1 MSKSIPAISAVKA
14 RAVVTPMARPLKNA
28 FGVIDVAPLVLIDVA
43 TDQGITGRA
52 YLFAYSKQVLKPF
65 VHLIEEIGRDLSCE
79 PVAPYDLM
87 AAMDAKFRLL
97 GTQGLVGM
105 AMSGLDMAFWDILG
119 KAAGKPVVELL
130 GGSAKPVRCY
140 DSYGALE
147 VPADEKAIR
156 HSLDLG
162 FKAIKTK
169 GGDGDAANDERRIKA
184 LRKLLGPDIA
194 LMLDFNQ
201 SLNVA
206 EAKRRITRLAP
217 YDLTWIEETV
227 QQENLPGHAEVR
239 EPPEIPISAG
249 ENWWF
254 PRGFAEAI

>member
-14 RAVVTPMARPLKNA
+14 RAVVTPLARPLKNA
-28 FGVIDVAPLVLIDVA
+28 FGVIDTGPLVLIDVA
-43 TDQGITGRA
+43 TDQGITGHA
-52 YLFAYSKQVLKPF
+52 YLFAYSKQALKPF
-65 VHLIEEIGRDLSCE
+65 VHLVEDIGRDLVGK

-119 KAAGKPVVELL
+119 KAAGKGVVELL

-147 VPADEKAIR
+147 VSTDERAVR
-156 HSLDLG
+156 QSLDLG
-162 FKAIKTK
+162 FKGIKTK
-169 GGDGDAANDERRIKA
+169 GGDGDAANDERRIKG
-184 LRKLLGPDIA
+184 LRKLIGPDIA

-201 SLNVA
+201 SLDPT
-206 EAKRRITRLAP
+206 EAKRRIDRLGKA
-217 YDLTWIEETV
+217 
-227 QQENLPGHAEVR
+227 AR
-239 EPPEIPISAG
+239 EPPVLA
-249 ENWWF
+249 
-254 PRGFAEAI
+254 RLDRDR